1 MKMLT
6 GLLPASE
13 GEAWLFGQP
22 VDPKDIDTRRRV
34 GYMSQAFS
42 LYNELTVRQN
52 LELHARLFHIPEAE
66 IPARVAEMS
75 ERFKLNDVEDVLPES
90 LPLGIR
96 QRLSL
101 AVAVIHRPEM
111 LILDEPTSGVDP
123 VARDMFWQLMV
134 DLSRQ
139 DKVTIFISTH
149 FMNEAERCD
158 RISLMHAG
166 KVLASGTPQEL
177 VEKRGAASLEEAFIA
192 YLQEAAGQSNE
203 AEAPPVV
210 HDITHAPRQG
220 FSLRRLFSYSRRE
233 ALELRRDPVRS
244 TLALMGTVILML
256 IMGYGISM
264 DVENLRFAVL
274 DRDQTVSSQAW
285 TLNLSGSRY
294 FIEQPPLTSYD
305 ELDRRMRAGDITVA
319 IEIPPNFGR
328 DIARGTPV
336 ELGVWIDGAMPS
348 RAETVKGYVQAMHQS
363 WLQDVASRQST
374 PASQSGLMNIET
386 RYRYNPDVKSLP
398 AIVPAVIPL
407 LLMMIPSMLSALSV
421 VREKELGSII
431 NLYVT
436 PTTRS
441 EFLLG
446 KQLPYIA
453 LGMLNFFLL
462 CGLSVFVFGVPHK
475 GSFLTL
481 TLAALLYIIIATGM
495 GLLISTFMKSQI
507 AAIFG
512 TAIIT
517 LIPATQFSGMI
528 DPVAS
533 LEGPGRWIGEVY
545 PTSHFLTIARG
556 TFSKA
561 LDLTDLWQL
570 FIPLLIAIPLVMGLS
585 ILLLKKQEG

>member
-1 MKMLT
+1 MDKSKRHL
-6 GLLPASE
+6 
-13 GEAWLFGQP
+13 AWLFGQP

-336 ELGVWIDGAMPS
+336 ELGVWIDGGMPS